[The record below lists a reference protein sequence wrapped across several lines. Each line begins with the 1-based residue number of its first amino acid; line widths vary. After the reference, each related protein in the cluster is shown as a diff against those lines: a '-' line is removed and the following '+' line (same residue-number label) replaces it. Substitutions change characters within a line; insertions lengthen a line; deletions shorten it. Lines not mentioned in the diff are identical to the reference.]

1 MKIKELTTWMRELL
15 EQGNSLAVIT
25 AGQGGAGY
33 TLTNNEAII
42 ADVDRFDDTEISIV
56 EEASE
61 IDMLNAALDGDDELG
76 NYDAVVKLANDEGE
90 VLYILYYN
98 NEHPTDI
105 TLTKGGYGHDLLEW
119 SYMGKQYQC
128 EGDFYVD
135 ESNNLHHTFIAP
147 TGKEMEITTSYN
159 D

>member
-1 MKIKELTTWMRELL
+1 MSKM
-15 EQGNSLAVIT
+15 QGNSLAVIT

-56 EEASE
+56 ED
-61 IDMLNAALDGDDELG
+61 IVKLVFVKDELRG
-76 NYDAVVKLANDEGE
+76 EHNSLELYDAVVRLANDEGE
-90 VLYILYYN
+90 VRYILYDN
-98 NEHPTDI
+98 NEQPTDI
-105 TLTKGGYGHDLLEW
+105 TLTKGCYGHDLLEW

-128 EGDFYVD
+128 EGEFYVD
-135 ESNNLHHTFIAP
+135 ESNNLHHTFIAT